1 MDIQKTNTSTN
12 GSSLRRHNN
21 YHIQEKDN
29 TTRNVW
35 LCIIIML
42 ICLVV
47 GSICLTMA
55 KSNGRKD
62 NKSIIEKENNKI
74 DSLKKKI
81 KDLQDE
87 ISKEKNRPQP
97 DQSKIAKL
105 NSDIYQSQK
114 EIETLKNEL
123 EGKLCVVEKIEYR
136 TNRHG
141 YTKEEKKLE
150 FKLENCSSSVNMQF
164 IFGVGLL
171 IIALFLLIGL
181 CCLFYM
187 ICCMAY

>member
-12 GSSLRRHNN
+12 GNSLRRHNN

-35 LCIIIML
+35 LCIIIMC

-55 KSNGRKD
+55 KSNGRKE
-62 NKSIIEKENNKI
+62 NNSIIERENNKI
-74 DSLKKKI
+74 DILEKKI

-87 ISKEKNRPQP
+87 ISKEQNTPQP
-97 DQSKIAKL
+97 DQTKISKLK
-105 NSDIYQSQK
+105 SDVDQSQK
-114 EIETLKNEL
+114 EIETLNNGL

-150 FKLENCSSSVNMQF
+150 FKLENCSSSVNIQF

-171 IIALFLLIGL
+171 IIALFLFIGL
-181 CCLFYM
+181 CCLLYM
-187 ICCMAY
+187 ICCMVY

>member
-1 MDIQKTNTSTN
+1 KTNTSTN

-35 LCIIIML
+35 LCIIIMC

-62 NKSIIEKENNKI
+62 NKSIIERENNEIDDLKNKI
-74 DSLKKKI
+74 EE
-81 KDLQDE
+81 LQENISTEQNKPHPNKSE
-87 ISKEKNRPQP
+87 IDRLNTDIEK
-97 DQSKIAKL
+97 
-105 NSDIYQSQK
+105 YQK
-114 EIETLKNEL
+114 EIETLKNGL

-141 YTKEEKKLE
+141 YTKEEKTLE
-150 FKLENCSSSVNMQF
+150 FKLENCSSSVNIQF
-164 IFGVGLL
+164 AFGVGLL
-171 IIALFLLIGL
+171 IIALFLFIGL

-187 ICCMAY
+187 ICCMVY